1 MSGKKK
7 KIISVVII
15 SLILIVMVMIILIT
29 KGNKKDKIINIG
41 KSIDVDDQSSWRA
54 DSHVVAV
61 AESGYYF
68 LDWDYTEDSITLK
81 YSDESS
87 HKTIPVCAKA
97 ECMHNSA
104 ECNAKLEK
112 NYLSSQLHYY
122 KGNLYVVRV
131 DSGMAKLVR
140 IAKDGSFREE
150 VAELFP
156 NDNITSISLVFHDN
170 CVYAYDHLGHTGAL
184 DSSENDEEKMI
195 RVDLATGNI
204 SEVFSYQGAYSAI
217 YGARSYGDKLFF
229 QIYHCSLDRK
239 TAKADTYYKL
249 YCYDYE
255 TGNTE
260 KISDKNIA
268 DYFVDTDNE
277 TLYYFVIDKG
287 LYSRK
292 LSESDSK
299 MLYNA
304 DDTMVMGLLSYDG
317 KNIYM
322 YNGGIGSVSDLRN
335 QIDEKIFVLNTDG
348 TCVNTIS
355 LDSEKMG
362 NLYYGDDKY
371 IFFSYS
377 QKLAYVDKKNI
388 MNNVEIVTVE

>member
-1 MSGKKK
+1 M
-7 KIISVVII
+7 
-15 SLILIVMVMIILIT
+15 
-29 KGNKKDKIINIG
+29 
-41 KSIDVDDQSSWRA
+41 
-54 DSHVVAV
+54 
-61 AESGYYF
+61 
-68 LDWDYTEDSITLK
+68 
-81 YSDESS
+81 
-87 HKTIPVCAKA
+87 
-97 ECMHNSA
+97 
-104 ECNAKLEK
+104 
-112 NYLSSQLHYY
+112 
-122 KGNLYVVRV
+122 
-131 DSGMAKLVR
+131 
-140 IAKDGSFREE
+140 
-150 VAELFP
+150 
-156 NDNITSISLVFHDN
+156 
-170 CVYAYDHLGHTGAL
+170 YAYDHLGHTGAL

>member
-1 MSGKKK
+1 METEKVVKTTKDYSIFKKLEGNRPVANRRIN
-7 KIISVVII
+7 KIIASIQNVGYIT
-15 SLILIVMVMIILIT
+15 SPLIVNEKMEVIDGQGRLEALKQLGLPVEYIVHPGIGINECIAMNINQGNWSLKDYIESYSVR
-29 KGNKKDKIINIG
+29 GNKSYQRLEQLIKGYPLANLDVIATAALRVNKITG
-41 KSIDVDDQSSWRA
+41 TMV
-54 DSHVVAV
+54 
-61 AESGYYF
+61 
-68 LDWDYTEDSITLK
+68 
-81 YSDESS
+81 
-87 HKTIPVCAKA
+87 
-97 ECMHNSA
+97 
-104 ECNAKLEK
+104 
-112 NYLSSQLHYY
+112 
-122 KGNLYVVRV
+122 
-131 DSGMAKLVR
+131 
-140 IAKDGSFREE
+140 KDGSLVLTEE
-150 VAELFP
+150 KYNKAKERL
-156 NDNITSISLVFHDN
+156 D
-170 CVYAYDHLGHTGAL
+170 YAY
-184 DSSENDEEKMI
+184 EI
-195 RVDLATGNI
+195 FDLI
-204 SEVFSYQGAYSAI
+204 
-217 YGARSYGDKLFF
+217 DKTTVKGGLLNLV
-229 QIYHCSLDRK
+229 QVM
-239 TAKADTYYKL
+239 L

>member
-1 MSGKKK
+1 M
-7 KIISVVII
+7 
-15 SLILIVMVMIILIT
+15 
-29 KGNKKDKIINIG
+29 
-41 KSIDVDDQSSWRA
+41 R
-54 DSHVVAV
+54 
-61 AESGYYF
+61 
-68 LDWDYTEDSITLK
+68 
-81 YSDESS
+81 
-87 HKTIPVCAKA
+87 
-97 ECMHNSA
+97 
-104 ECNAKLEK
+104 
-112 NYLSSQLHYY
+112 
-122 KGNLYVVRV
+122 
-131 DSGMAKLVR
+131 
-140 IAKDGSFREE
+140 
-150 VAELFP
+150 
-156 NDNITSISLVFHDN
+156 
-170 CVYAYDHLGHTGAL
+170 
-184 DSSENDEEKMI
+184 
-195 RVDLATGNI
+195 
-204 SEVFSYQGAYSAI
+204 AYSAI

>member
-1 MSGKKK
+1 M
-7 KIISVVII
+7 
-15 SLILIVMVMIILIT
+15 
-29 KGNKKDKIINIG
+29 
-41 KSIDVDDQSSWRA
+41 
-54 DSHVVAV
+54 
-61 AESGYYF
+61 
-68 LDWDYTEDSITLK
+68 
-81 YSDESS
+81 
-87 HKTIPVCAKA
+87 
-97 ECMHNSA
+97 
-104 ECNAKLEK
+104 
-112 NYLSSQLHYY
+112 
-122 KGNLYVVRV
+122 YVVRV